1 MLGVRCF
8 TEKINKIRKYGRKR
22 TESKRH
28 YALCFNDACGLK
40 DKCMHYQAR
49 LLTAEGRYSGQAVY
63 PTAWQ
68 DGECRCFREK
78 KLVKKAWGFSQ
89 LYKNVPHYQR
99 AEARHCVRSYFS
111 SGNGPYYRFYHGENK
126 LSPQQQADILAII
139 AKFCPTDGVKFD
151 HYVMD
156 WDFD

>member
-1 MLGVRCF
+1 ME
-8 TEKINKIRKYGRKR
+8 EKELKAKDIPWG
-22 TESKRH
+22 

-49 LLTAEGRYSGQAVY
+49 LLTAEGRYVGQAVY

-68 DGECRCFREK
+68 DGECRCFCEK

-89 LYKNVPHYQR
+89 LYN
-99 AEARHCVRSYFS
+99 YFS

-126 LSPQQQADILAII
+126 LSPQQQADILEII
-139 AKFCPTDGVKFD
+139 AKFCPIEGVKFD

-156 WDFD
+156 WNFD

>member
-1 MLGVRCF
+1 MGGHL
-8 TEKINKIRKYGRKR
+8 IY
-22 TESKRH
+22 
-28 YALCFNDACGLK
+28 LCFNDACGLK

-49 LLTAEGRYSGQAVY
+49 LLKAEGRYIGQAVY
-63 PTAWQ
+63 PTAWL
-68 DGECRCFREK
+68 DGGCRCFCEK

-126 LSPQQQADILAII
+126 LSPQQQADILEII
-139 AKFCPTDGVKFD
+139 AKFCPIEGVKFD

-156 WDFD
+156 WNFD